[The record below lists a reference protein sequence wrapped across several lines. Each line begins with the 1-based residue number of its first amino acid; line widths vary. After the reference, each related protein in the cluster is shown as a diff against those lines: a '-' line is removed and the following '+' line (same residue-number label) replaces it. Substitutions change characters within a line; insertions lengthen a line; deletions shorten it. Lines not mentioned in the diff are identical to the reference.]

1 MHRTPVNE
9 ELSRYKQK
17 KPPSGVCMLLYSALI
32 WMKLKISGRTSQ
44 FFWSFDGKEYT
55 EIGPCFD
62 TTKFSDEYSEF
73 GEFTGT
79 FVGIT
84 CGDRMMH
91 SHTADFDFFDYEADE
106 KADVK

>member
-1 MHRTPVNE
+1 MSKIVDEKILRNYV
-9 ELSRYKQK
+9 LKGG
-17 KPPSGVCMLLYSALI
+17 SGIKFFVEDGKEI

-91 SHTADFDFFDYEADE
+91 SHTADFDFFDYEVDE

>member
-1 MHRTPVNE
+1 
-9 ELSRYKQK
+9 
-17 KPPSGVCMLLYSALI
+17 
-32 WMKLKISGRTSQ
+32 MKT
-44 FFWSFDGKEYT
+44 
-55 EIGPCFD
+55 FD